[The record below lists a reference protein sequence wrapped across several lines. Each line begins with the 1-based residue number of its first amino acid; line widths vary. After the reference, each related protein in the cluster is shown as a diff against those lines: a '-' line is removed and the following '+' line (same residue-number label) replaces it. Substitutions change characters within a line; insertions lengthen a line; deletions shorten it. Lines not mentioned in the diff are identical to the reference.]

1 MTVGIKLFLHHL
13 QFYRQLLDKI
23 EQLQR
28 SLSDMTIRTQ
38 ELESALALT
47 RISSD
52 LCRTT
57 SGAIRPPETP
67 QLSDML
73 AESSAPPC
81 STLKDA
87 DCEIFLAHMQLKS
100 VGTNPTPVPEH
111 ILRSLVACLPS
122 RPQAVW
128 LCELYLDFP
137 GYFRAFNRQEMVEEV
152 FTKLYDNEDRI
163 NHLQPRPH
171 LLAVIFF
178 IFAIAATFDRSVP
191 SDNDAAKTY
200 FRLGNQCLDL
210 RCLGSSN
217 GLESVQAI
225 ALLSQFQSMTPER
238 EQSDGAWFY
247 GSMAVKLAT
256 KVRLHQQMHPPD

>member
-1 MTVGIKLFLHHL
+1 MSHNIGCDSPAGSPTALRYVG
-13 QFYRQLLDKI
+13 
-23 EQLQR
+23 
-28 SLSDMTIRTQ
+28 
-38 ELESALALT
+38 
-47 RISSD
+47 RI
-52 LCRTT
+52 
-57 SGAIRPPETP
+57 I
-67 QLSDML
+67 
-73 AESSAPPC
+73 C
-81 STLKDA
+81 STV
-87 DCEIFLAHMQLKS
+87 F
-100 VGTNPTPVPEH
+100 NPQRCGLRNSSRAYATQDRGDQSSTPVPEH
-111 ILRSLVACLPS
+111 ILRSLVACLPP

-217 GLESVQAI
+217 DLESVQAI

-256 KVRLHQQMHPPD
+256 KVRLHQQDASSRLTTLQQIGLRMS